1 MSKKY
6 FVQPTGSWGIIMW
19 SLALSILCLGVVLQL
34 EVFSF
39 SILPFLAWILGA
51 VLIFY
56 IITNS
61 WVKFD
66 NGQII
71 IKEPNYYKAR
81 VFDRSDV
88 LLKKDS
94 DWTLEFVFEN
104 HDYFPLKITSTKKI
118 LKGIKKEVGDENVI
132 SK

>member
-19 SLALSILCLGVVLQL
+19 SFALSILCLGVVLQL

-39 SILPFLAWILGA
+39 SILPFLAWILGIA
-51 VLIFY
+51 LVIY

-66 NGQII
+66 NGSVI

-81 VFDRSDV
+81 VFDQSEV
-88 LLKKDS
+88 KLKNDS
-94 DWTLEFVFEN
+94 KWTLEFIFEN

-118 LKGIKKEVGDENVI
+118 LKKIKKEAGDANVI

>member
-1 MSKKY
+1 
-6 FVQPTGSWGIIMW
+6 MW

-39 SILPFLAWILGA
+39 SILPFLAWILGI
-51 VLIFY
+51 VLVIY

-66 NGQII
+66 NGSII

-81 VFDRSDV
+81 VFKQSDV
-88 LLKKDS
+88 KLKNDS
-94 DWTLEFVFEN
+94 KWTLEFIFEN

-118 LKGIKKEVGDENVI
+118 LNSIKKEAGDADVI

>member
-19 SLALSILCLGVVLQL
+19 SLALSILCLGVILQL
-34 EVFSF
+34 EIFSF
-39 SILPFLAWILGA
+39 SFVPFIVWILGI
-51 VLIFY
+51 VYVIY

-66 NGQII
+66 ADKII

-81 VFDRSDV
+81 VFKQTDV
-88 LLKKDS
+88 RIKTDDKL
-94 DWTLEFVFEN
+94 TMEFLFDN

-118 LKGIKKEVGDENVI
+118 LQGIKKEVGENNVI

>member
-39 SILPFLAWILGA
+39 SFLPFLAWIMGIIL
-51 VLIFY
+51 VIY

-66 NGQII
+66 NDQII

-81 VFDRSDV
+81 VFNRSDV
-88 LLKKDS
+88 KLINDGE
-94 DWTLEFVFEN
+94 WTLEFIFEN
-104 HDYFPLKITSTKKI
+104 HDYFPLKITSTKKV
-118 LKGIKKEVGDENVI
+118 LKKIRKEAGETIVI

>member
-6 FVQPTGSWGIIMW
+6 FIQPTGSWGIIMW

-39 SILPFLAWILGA
+39 SILPFLAWILGI
-51 VLIFY
+51 VLVIY

-66 NGQII
+66 NGSII

-81 VFDRSDV
+81 VFKQSDV
-88 LLKKDS
+88 KLKNDS
-94 DWTLEFVFEN
+94 KWTLEFIFEN
-104 HDYFPLKITSTKKI
+104 HDYFPLKITSTKNI
-118 LKGIKKEVGDENVI
+118 LNSIKKEAGDADVI

>member
-6 FVQPTGSWGIIMW
+6 FIQPTGSWGIIMW

-39 SILPFLAWILGA
+39 SILPFLAWILGI
-51 VLIFY
+51 VLVIY

-66 NGQII
+66 NGSII

-81 VFDRSDV
+81 VFKQSDV
-88 LLKKDS
+88 KLKNDS
-94 DWTLEFVFEN
+94 KWTLEFIFEN

-118 LKGIKKEVGDENVI
+118 LNSIKKEAGDADVI